1 VAALLFA
8 ARNPRLW
15 KKGNLMAN
23 QDIISEY
30 IRSTIRNGKSQL
42 SSGLYG
48 ENRRREELLRELE
61 QYAAEHHVPIVTP
74 EVAQLLIVL
83 GKLLRPA
90 RILEIGTAIGY
101 SAILLAG
108 VLADG
113 GRMDT
118 IEREE
123 EMLVKARENIKRAGL
138 ENTISI
144 IAGDAQEV
152 LMCLDKQYDMIFMDA
167 AKGQY
172 PEFLPECLRMLK
184 NGGLLV
190 SDNVLYKGMISGE
203 EPVVRRKRTIV
214 NRLRT
219 YLDNLCSNP
228 SLDTSIL
235 PVGDGVALTYKRLET
250 EIKE

>member
-1 VAALLFA
+1 
-8 ARNPRLW
+8 
-15 KKGNLMAN
+15 MAN

-30 IRSTIRNGKSQL
+30 IRSTIKRSKSQL
-42 SSGLYG
+42 NAGLL
-48 ENRRREELLRELE
+48 EDSRQREEYLRELE

-83 GKLLRPA
+83 GKLLRPV

-113 GRMDT
+113 GRIDT
-118 IEREE
+118 IERRED
-123 EMLVKARENIKRAGL
+123 MLIKARENIKKAGL
-138 ENTISI
+138 EHTISI

-152 LMCLDKQYDMIFMDA
+152 LACLDKQYDMIFMDA

-172 PEFLPECLRMLK
+172 PEFLPECLRMLR

-203 EPVVRRKRTIV
+203 EPVARRKRTIV
-214 NRLRT
+214 NRLRS
-219 YLDNLCSNP
+219 YLDDLCGNP

-250 EIKE
+250 EIK